1 MKEKMLE
8 LLKQEVVPAIGC
20 TEPTAVAYAVAKA
33 VEVLGKE
40 ADKLLISLS
49 GNVLKNGMSVGIPGT
64 GMVGINIAA
73 CLGAVVGDAS
83 KVLEILDGVTKQD
96 IKTAK
101 EKLDQG
107 LVEISIAKV
116 PNKLYIEVIAQ
127 QDEDYSKVVIKDF
140 HTAITLIEKNGEIL
154 LKGQCDEVPTS
165 DDEKDRNF
173 MSIDK
178 IYNLVTTVDLSEI
191 EFMDEAITL
200 NEAIAKEG
208 LKMEYG
214 LKVGKTRA
222 KNIRDGIL
230 TDDVE
235 NTAIVMTA
243 AAADA
248 RMDGAVLPVM
258 TNSGSGNQG
267 ITATVPV
274 IAAGIKMGVSREK
287 LIRAVTLSNLIAVH
301 IKGYLGSLSALCG
314 CVVAST
320 GASCGISYLMGGKL
334 DEIKSSIK
342 NMLGNIS
349 GMFCDGAK
357 PGCAVKIATGVSA
370 AVQAALLAKDHIE
383 IHETEGVVDK
393 CAEQTIKNVCK
404 IGREAMNETDK
415 MILDI
420 MVSK

>member
-40 ADKLLISLS
+40 ANKLLISLS

-64 GMVGINIAA
+64 GMIGINIAA
-73 CLGAVVGDAS
+73 CLGAVAGDAS
-83 KVLEILDGVTKQD
+83 KVLELLDGVTKED
-96 IKTAK
+96 IKIAK

-127 QDEDYSKVVIKDF
+127 QDGDYSKVVIQDF

-154 LKGQCDEVPTS
+154 FKGQCDEVPPV
-165 DDEKDRNF
+165 DEEEDRNF
-173 MSIDK
+173 MSIDT
-178 IYNLVTTVDLSEI
+178 IFNVVTSVDLSEI

-208 LKMEYG
+208 LVKEYG

-222 KNIRDGIL
+222 KNIKEGIL

-274 IAAGIKMGVSREK
+274 IAAGRKMGVSREK
-287 LIRAVTLSNLIAVH
+287 LIRAVTLSNLIAVY

-320 GASCGISYLMGGKL
+320 GASCGISYLMGGDL
-334 DEIKSSIK
+334 EEIKSSIK

-393 CAEQTIKNVCK
+393 SAEQTIKNVCR

-420 MVSK
+420 MISK